1 MNNASENHACKKR
14 ALGKILISVLVAGV
28 LIALLSHFISDQAL
42 DELKHS
48 LSLWTIIALV
58 VIINLAGFICFLVL
72 FAVYQW
78 IRCDLKPQ
86 KHDVLKDK
94 S

>member
-1 MNNASENHACKKR
+1 MNRKTQKNIKKR
-14 ALGKILISVLVAGV
+14 VCLKLGITILTTALLIG
-28 LIALLSHFISDQAL
+28 LLSHFISGQAL

-58 VIINLAGFICFLVL
+58 VVINLVGFICFLVL

-78 IRCDLKPQ
+78 IRGDLKAQ
-86 KHDVLKDK
+86 NSDILKD
-94 S
+94 